1 MIAATT
7 FANETVAVF
16 GLARSGVAA
25 ARSLQAGG
33 ADVRAW
39 DDSEDRRNDAAA
51 KGVPLQN
58 LYDTDFG
65 GVAALVLSPGVP
77 LTHPAPH
84 PVAARATA
92 AGTEII
98 GDVELLLREDLPARL
113 VGVTGTNGKSTT
125 TALLTHVLEACGRRA
140 VAGANIGAPVLDLPQ
155 LDADG
160 IYVLEFSSYQIGLT
174 PSLACDVA
182 VLLNISPDHL
192 DRHGGMEGYVAV
204 KRRIF
209 GRDSRNG
216 AAIVGIDD
224 PHGAGIYEQLKA
236 SGHGNLIP
244 IAVGREVRGGVYVLE
259 GQLYD
264 AMGDAKG
271 DGGGDGAVMSA
282 DLRAADLNDAKA
294 LRGAHNWQNAAAAY
308 AAARALGVSG
318 SEIAAALP
326 SFPGLAHRMEV
337 VATIDGVLYINDS
350 KATNAASAAHAL
362 AAFDDIYWIAGGR
375 PKEDGIEPLRPL
387 FGRLRHAFLIGDA
400 APDFAATL
408 KGRASYTVAGDLA
421 AALSAASAQ
430 AAAAK
435 AADAAGAPVVLLS
448 PACASFDQFSD
459 FEARGD
465 AFRVLVAA
473 LPGRRTA
480 HRSTKGG
487 ALD

>member
-7 FANETVAVF
+7 FANEKVAVF
-16 GLARSGVAA
+16 GLARSGVVA

-39 DDSEDRRNDAAA
+39 DDSQGRRTDAAA
-51 KGVPLQN
+51 KGVPLQD
-58 LYDTDFG
+58 LYETDFG
-65 GVAALVLSPGVP
+65 DVAALVLSPGVP

-84 PVAARATA
+84 PVAARAAA

-98 GDVELLLREDLPARL
+98 GDVELLLREDLPAKL

-140 VAGANIGAPVLDLPQ
+140 VAGANIGTPVLDLPP

-160 IYVLEFSSYQIGLT
+160 IYVLEFSSYQIDLT

-209 GRDSRNG
+209 APDSREG
-216 AAIVGIDD
+216 TAIVGIDD

-236 SGHGNLIP
+236 KGHGNLIP
-244 IAVGREVRGGVYVLE
+244 IAVGKEVNCGVYVLA

-264 AMGDAKG
+264 AMD
-271 DGGGDGAVMSA
+271 DDGGDGAVM
-282 DLRAADLNDAKA
+282 AADLNDATA

-308 AAARALGVSG
+308 AAARALGLSG

-337 VATIDGVLYINDS
+337 VAAIDGVLYVNDS
-350 KATNAASAAHAL
+350 KATNAASAAYAL

-375 PKEDGIEPLRPL
+375 PKEEGIEPLRPL
-387 FGRLRHAFLIGDA
+387 FGRLRHAFLIGEA
-400 APDFAATL
+400 AQEFAATL
-408 KGRASYTVAGDLA
+408 EGQAPYTVVGDLA

-435 AADAAGAPVVLLS
+435 AADGAETPVVLLS
-448 PACASFDQFSD
+448 PACASFDQFAD

-465 AFRVLVAA
+465 VFRTLVTA

-480 HRSTKGG
+480 HRTAHGTATGG

>member
-1 MIAATT
+1 MIAAAT

-39 DDSEDRRNDAAA
+39 DDSEDRRSDAAA
-51 KGVPLQN
+51 KGVPLQD

-65 GVAALVLSPGVP
+65 SVAALVLSPGVP

-84 PVAARATA
+84 PVAARAKA

-160 IYVLEFSSYQIGLT
+160 IYVLEFSSYQIDLT

-209 GRDSRNG
+209 ARNSREG

-244 IAVGREVRGGVYVLE
+244 IAVGKEVRDGVYVLA

-271 DGGGDGAVMSA
+271 DGGGDGAVK
-282 DLRAADLNDAKA
+282 AADLNDATA

-308 AAARALGVSG
+308 AAARALGVPG

-337 VATIDGVLYINDS
+337 VATIDGVLYVNDS
-350 KATNAASAAHAL
+350 KATNAASAAYAL

-375 PKEDGIEPLRPL
+375 PKEDGIEPLQSL

-408 KGRASYTVAGDLA
+408 KGRAPYTVVGDLA
-421 AALSAASAQ
+421 AALGAASAQ
-430 AAAAK
+430 AAA
-435 AADAAGAPVVLLS
+435 DGAGAPVVLLS

-480 HRSTKGG
+480 HRSTRGG

>member
-1 MIAATT
+1 MIAATS

-16 GLARSGVAA
+16 GLARSGIAA
-25 ARSLQAGG
+25 AHALQAGG

-39 DDSEDRRNDAAA
+39 DDSENRRADAAA
-51 KGVPLQN
+51 NGVPLRN
-58 LYDTDFG
+58 LYETDFA

-92 AGTEII
+92 AGTEIV

-125 TALLTHVLEACGRRA
+125 TALLAHILEACGRRA
-140 VAGANIGAPVLDLPQ
+140 AAGANIGVPALDLPA

-160 IYVLEFSSYQIGLT
+160 IYVLELSSYQIDLT

-209 GRDSRNG
+209 AHDKREG

-224 PHGAGIYEQLKA
+224 PHSAGIYEQLKA
-236 SGHGNLIP
+236 SGHGNLVP
-244 IAVGREVRGGVYVLE
+244 IAVGKKVPGGVYVLA
-259 GQLYD
+259 GQLFD
-264 AMGDAKG
+264 AMD
-271 DGGGDGAVMSA
+271 DGATVA
-282 DLRAADLNDAKA
+282 AADLNEATS
-294 LRGAHNWQNAAAAY
+294 LRGVHNWQNAAAAY
-308 AAARALGVSG
+308 AAARALGLSR
-318 SEIAAALP
+318 SEITAALP

-337 VATIDGVLYINDS
+337 VAAIDGVLYVNDS
-350 KATNAASAAHAL
+350 KATNAASAAYAL
-362 AAFDDIYWIAGGR
+362 AAFDNIYWIVGGR
-375 PKEDGIEPLRPL
+375 SKEDGITPVRPL
-387 FGRLRHAFLIGDA
+387 FDRVRHAFLIGEA
-400 APDFAATL
+400 AQDFAETL
-408 KGRASYTVAGDLA
+408 EGRAPYTIAGDLA
-421 AALSAASAQ
+421 AALSAASDLASVDG
-430 AAAAK
+430 
-435 AADAAGAPVVLLS
+435 ADAPVVLLS
-448 PACASFDQFSD
+448 PACASFDQFAD

-465 AFRVLVAA
+465 AFRTLVEA
-473 LPGRRTA
+473 LPGRRTVHQPHGIA
-480 HRSTKGG
+480 KGG

>member
-39 DDSEDRRNDAAA
+39 DDSEDRRRDAAA
-51 KGVPLQN
+51 NGVPLQD
-58 LYDTDFG
+58 LYETDFG

-84 PVAARATA
+84 PIASRAAA

-98 GDVELLLREDLPARL
+98 GDVELLLREDLPAKL

-125 TALLTHVLEACGRRA
+125 TALLTHVLETCGRRA
-140 VAGANIGAPVLDLPQ
+140 VAGANIGTPVLDLPP

-160 IYVLEFSSYQIGLT
+160 IYVLEFSSYQIDLT

-209 GRDSRNG
+209 GHDSREG

-236 SGHGNLIP
+236 RGHGNLIP
-244 IAVGREVRGGVYVLE
+244 IAVGKEVQGGVYVLA
-259 GQLYD
+259 GRLYD
-264 AMGDAKG
+264 AMGDANANG
-271 DGGGDGAVMSA
+271 DGGGGGGGAVV
-282 DLRAADLNDAKA
+282 AADLNDASA
-294 LRGAHNWQNAAAAY
+294 LRGAHNWQNTAAAY
-308 AAARALGVSG
+308 AAARALGLSG

-337 VATIDGVLYINDS
+337 VAAIDGVLYVNDS

-375 PKEDGIEPLRPL
+375 SKEAGIEPLRPL
-387 FGRLRHAFLIGDA
+387 FGRVRHAFLIGEA
-400 APDFAATL
+400 AQEFAATL
-408 KGRASYTVAGDLA
+408 EGQVPYTVAGDLA

-430 AAAAK
+430 AT
-435 AADAAGAPVVLLS
+435 ADGAGAPVVLLS
-448 PACASFDQFSD
+448 PACASFDQFPD

-465 AFRVLVAA
+465 AFRALVAA
-473 LPGRRTA
+473 LPGHRT
-480 HRSTKGG
+480 TTGG
-487 ALD
+487 AHD